1 VALRHVGRRLGWVVV
16 LGLFMPLADWM
27 LGPLLSVPLV
37 VGLVAVL
44 HLMGVLRVGEVYQ
57 LARMVLKMF

>member
-1 VALRHVGRRLGWVVV
+1 LDP
-16 LGLFMPLADWM
+16 LF
-27 LGPLLSVPLV
+27 SVPLV